1 MTVAAVVTGVKRQI
15 SKKTGKEYARLV
27 LEDFHGTAEAIV
39 FPDAWAKLNGTILP
53 DAALLLTG
61 GYSDR
66 DRGEDHAPF
75 IVESARALDELKASG
90 AVALSLR
97 WRAPGAP
104 RARVAP
110 GGRGA
115 LLGPP
120 GPHAAVY

>member
-1 MTVAAVVTGVKRQI
+1 M
-15 SKKTGKEYARLV
+15 

-39 FPDAWAKLNGTILP
+39 FPEAWAKLNRTILP

-75 IVESARALDELKASG
+75 IVESARPLDELKTSG

-97 WRAPGAP
+97 WRAPAAP
-104 RARVAP
+104 EPDGAP

-120 GPHAAVY
+120 GAHAPLY